1 MDFLKE
7 WVNTNWI
14 RDVSKM
20 PLIRLLARGWFAFI
34 FSSREDVNWV
44 LLKVWSMAGMPI
56 VLKRWTPTFDAK
68 KERVDEE
75 PIWVRLSGLP
85 MQFWNSVRFAVIGN
99 KLGSFIEADMSFEES
114 GHMSVA
120 RILVRL
126 DLRPGLLQEL
136 VIESSAG
143 SFVQTLDYEGIPF
156 RCHRCHVYGHGVAD
170 CTLPFKGKSAS
181 IREMSRQLNRR
192 ETVFGCEI
200 GGRWF

>member
-1 MDFLKE
+1 VVDRVRGKKLGMAFLKE
-7 WVNTNWI
+7 WVISNWI
-14 RDVSKM
+14 RDISKM
-20 PLIRLLARGWFAFI
+20 PLIRLLERGWFAFI

-75 PIWVRLSGLP
+75 PIWVHLSGLP
-85 MQFWNSVRFAVIGN
+85 MQFWNSVKFAAIGN

-126 DLRPGLLQEL
+126 DLQPSLLDEL
-136 VIESSAG
+136 VIESSSG
-143 SFVQTLDYEGIPF
+143 SFIQTLDYEGIPF
-156 RCHRCHVYGHGVAD
+156 ICHRCHVYGHRVAD
-170 CTLPFKGKSAS
+170 CTLPFKGKS
-181 IREMSRQLNRR
+181 RFNKGDE
-192 ETVFGCEI
+192 
-200 GGRWF
+200 